1 MKSKDKPYILH
12 VAEKIYLEV
21 SKIKKKNNGF
31 SNIDAI
37 DGFIGSETY
46 KEVSSGKF
54 HDNWFEELKK
64 KKQAIESFLN
74 TALRAC
80 NDSSFS
86 NKKVQEMAFVRASTI
101 LNSLAQ
107 IKIWANENDL
117 PFKNLIKD

>member
-1 MKSKDKPYILH
+1 MTSRSILELSDLWYKKGYQSFYMKLH
-12 VAEKIYLEV
+12 MHH
-21 SKIKKKNNGF
+21 
-31 SNIDAI
+31 IDEGNRPAA
-37 DGFIGSETY
+37 TAA
-46 KEVSSGKF
+46 
-54 HDNWFEELKK
+54 FE
-64 KKQAIESFLN
+64 KKQAIESFLT

-117 PFKNLIKD
+117 PFKHLIKE